1 MLTGNV
7 ICFSTGRMG
16 VCLIQDVSSIPD
28 KPYLFAGQ
36 SLSVFGNLA
45 ARVPEQRQ
53 AQGLQSLCCDWKEDQ
68 GSSSKNIPMLLHLPP
83 PPALI
88 PARNF
93 PTDYSKGG
101 GTKKKKSFWAKCR
114 LFFFRVSKGAVT
126 EIYFQLDVT
135 EALHEFCGKK
145 YRTYN

>member
-68 GSSSKNIPMLLHLPP
+68 GSSSKNIPMLLHLPAP
-83 PPALI
+83 QPSSLPETS
-88 PARNF
+88 RQ
-93 PTDYSKGG
+93 TTVREEGQ
-101 GTKKKKSFWAKCR
+101 KKSFWAKCR

>member
-83 PPALI
+83 PALI

-101 GTKKKKSFWAKCR
+101 GTKKKKSF
-114 LFFFRVSKGAVT
+114 
-126 EIYFQLDVT
+126 
-135 EALHEFCGKK
+135 
-145 YRTYN
+145 

>member
-83 PPALI
+83 PQPSSL
-88 PARNF
+88 PETSRQ
-93 PTDYSKGG
+93 TTVREEGQ
-101 GTKKKKSFWAKCR
+101 KKKKLLSEMQVI
-114 LFFFRVSKGAVT
+114 FFL
-126 EIYFQLDVT
+126 E
-135 EALHEFCGKK
+135 
-145 YRTYN
+145 